1 MKKFLGFLKKRKK
14 LLIIIVILAVIIY
27 FVAKVVISI
36 NDAMTMFGGMQN
48 SASTEEVER
57 TDIVNSVTATGK
69 IIPVEKRTLSSTITG
84 VKIKEINVKVGDQVY
99 PGDLLC
105 LLDGEDIQEQLS
117 DAQTMLNADS
127 DRVNVD
133 IQSGNRNLSESI
145 TTRDIDAKRAEQD
158 KSDAYGRFSSAA
170 DECQEAKDAYDSAC
184 DKTSDLK
191 GKMDAAKRELEA
203 ASGANMI
210 DDPMAIAAKEEAQ
223 RQQASASSD
232 YSLRYN
238 DLSAYVSG
246 LISASTTGVVST
258 WSTNFPTVENGVMPG
273 VSSIY
278 TGTDADIIGIIDGH
292 LQKLKEIQSQYA
304 KATED
309 IAVAEASGKIDAN
322 AAKRASAEAA
332 YQQAKVNYES
342 ALAKE
347 ESLKATYEAKAK
359 TVESYYD
366 SFNQTV
372 RNSDDR
378 KRADDSQ
385 VAASAERLQ
394 QSKDLAVSP
403 TVNEKRTVSDLQE
416 KIDSCEIRANIGG
429 IVTSVDVIQGDY
441 YVGGAILT
449 IENTAEYEI
458 SAQIDEYEI
467 AKVKEGQEVII
478 KTNGT
483 GTQEF
488 KGVVK
493 SVAPHATESMG
504 SNAVKYEVIVS
515 VLDHCDDFKLDMTAK
530 IEIISDKKDGVL
542 AVPSEA
548 IMEDDDGSFYVEVL
562 DGGQTVDSSKML
574 TDPDS
579 LTEEELEM
587 IKSGQNTYQSH
598 KVTVTKG
605 IVGDYFTEI
614 SGEGIEEGVKV
625 VIPNEGIMS
634 DLDAYIEE
642 AGATGGF

>member
-14 LLIIIVILAVIIY
+14 LLIIIAILAVIIY

-84 VKIKEINVKVGDQVY
+84 VKVKEINVKVGDQVY

-203 ASGANMI
+203 AQN
-210 DDPMAIAAKEEAQ
+210 
-223 RQQASASSD
+223 SSV
-232 YSLRYN
+232 
-238 DLSAYVSG
+238 AG
-246 LISASTTGVVST
+246 L
-258 WSTNFPTVENGVMPG
+258 
-273 VSSIY
+273 
-278 TGTDADIIGIIDGH
+278 TDAEKAAALDPYVQAFGRLESYIDSLDSTEKALVGTSWKAT
-292 LQKLKEIQSQYA
+292 LDPANPDQINVTATSVSMIYNGDNIDVTSRISSSLSELGSCWSQYQSALNMGSEMKNA
-304 KATED
+304 KIT
-309 IAVAEASGKIDAN
+309 
-322 AAKRASAEAA
+322 SAEAA

-394 QSKDLAVSP
+394 QSKDLAVSS

-530 IEIISDKKDGVL
+530 IEIINDKKDGVL